1 MDKSEWLT
9 FFSPKKIFFLI
20 TIMPLKVLTDF
31 LPIVQDCKCIDE
43 DKRCIE
49 KERVKNEADFYLDPV

>member
-1 MDKSEWLT
+1 MS
-9 FFSPKKIFFLI
+9 
-20 TIMPLKVLTDF
+20 LKVLTAF
-31 LPIVQDCKCIDE
+31 LPIVQHCKCIDE